1 MKIKDVIIRSLNGGV
16 QTLVF
21 FENGYGA
28 SVVKHHFSYGSEQGL
43 FEIAV
48 LKGDSEEWSICYDTG
63 ITCDVL
69 GYLDDSD
76 VAEVLNQIN
85 SLPEVEKVDK

>member
-1 MKIKDVIIRSLNGGV
+1 MKIKDVKIKGLNGGV
-16 QTLVF
+16 QTIVF

-28 SVVKHHFSYGSEQGL
+28 SVVKHRFSYGSEQGL

-48 LKGDSEEWSICYDTG
+48 LRGDSEKWEICYDTE

-69 GYLDDSD
+69 GYQNDED

-85 SLPEVEKVDK
+85 SLPGTGV